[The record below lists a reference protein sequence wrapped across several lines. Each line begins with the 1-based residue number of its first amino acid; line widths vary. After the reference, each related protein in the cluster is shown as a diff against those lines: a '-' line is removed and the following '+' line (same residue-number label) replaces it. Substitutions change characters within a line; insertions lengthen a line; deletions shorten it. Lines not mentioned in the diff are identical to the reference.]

1 MWEELVWAPLHPK
14 IPPIP
19 YLRLMPLL
27 ISASGIRG
35 TTQGQPHH
43 NLTPLDAA
51 TWTAAWAAWLRE
63 THGKPVPILVG
74 QDARPSGTILRPIAI
89 QILRAFGHEVWDAGL
104 ITTPTLALAI
114 PALGVAGGLLLTA
127 SHNPAGWNALKL
139 LNEHG
144 EFLPPQALQTIQEHL
159 KNLSFPATESPGPVQ
174 PAENLLSLHI
184 QAILRQEILPLE
196 AIRARRFR
204 VVLDAI
210 NSGGALYIPP
220 LLEALSVQVVKVL
233 HGEPHGR
240 FAHPPEPLPNH
251 LTDLSRAVQETHADL
266 GIAVD
271 PDVDRVA
278 FFLPD
283 GNPFGE
289 EYSLVVAADYI
300 LSQQKGP
307 VVANLSTTQAVQ
319 QIAERYGVPF
329 HASAVGEY
337 HVVQKMKA
345 VGAVIGGEG
354 NGGVIWPAV
363 HYGRDALVGITL
375 MLARLTAFS
384 NAHELRESYP
394 SYYQVK
400 ISVPLSES
408 PPDWKALW
416 NHLKAISPTAQAI
429 EIDGLKLRWPQKWV
443 HIRPSG
449 TEPILRIYAEAPTQK
464 EAEGLAAQF
473 KNYLS

>member
-1 MWEELVWAPLHPK
+1 
-14 IPPIP
+14 
-19 YLRLMPLL
+19 
-27 ISASGIRG
+27 
-35 TTQGQPHH
+35 
-43 NLTPLDAA
+43 
-51 TWTAAWAAWLRE
+51 
-63 THGKPVPILVG
+63 
-74 QDARPSGTILRPIAI
+74 
-89 QILRAFGHEVWDAGL
+89 
-104 ITTPTLALAI
+104 
-114 PALGVAGGLLLTA
+114 
-127 SHNPAGWNALKL
+127 
-139 LNEHG
+139 
-144 EFLPPQALQTIQEHL
+144 
-159 KNLSFPATESPGPVQ
+159 
-174 PAENLLSLHI
+174 
-184 QAILRQEILPLE
+184 
-196 AIRARRFR
+196 
-204 VVLDAI
+204 
-210 NSGGALYIPP
+210 
-220 LLEALSVQVVKVL
+220 
-233 HGEPHGR
+233 
-240 FAHPPEPLPNH
+240 
-251 LTDLSRAVQETHADL
+251 
-266 GIAVD
+266 VD

-278 FFLPD
+278 FLLPD
-283 GNPFGE
+283 GTPFGE
-289 EYSLVVAADYI
+289 EYSLVVAVDYI

-429 EIDGLKLRWPQKWV
+429 EIDGLKLQWPQKWV

-464 EAEGLAAQF
+464 EAEDLAAQF